1 MFTKPNHLVV
11 RALHQLAALP
21 TWVVVSEYL
30 DDELQA
36 TYERITTT
44 QDVAAI
50 HELRG
55 RAKFINELL
64 KEFSTSGATLER
76 LESNPPR
83 RP

>member
-50 HELRG
+50 HEMRG
-55 RAKFINELL
+55 RARFIKELL
-64 KEFSTSGATLER
+64 KMCSETGATLEK
-76 LESNPPR
+76 LDKK
-83 RP
+83 